1 MSAAAT
7 TIRAA
12 VIQMVSSDD
21 VAANLQVAAELMR
34 QAASEGA
41 NLLVLPE
48 NFALFSA
55 SKLLAASQQEATN
68 AGPLRAFL
76 AASAR
81 EHGVWLIGG
90 SIPLPAAAQK
100 VYAACLVVDPNGI
113 EQACYRKIHLFDAEV
128 GDAQGQ
134 YKESDTLAAG
144 DEVVSV
150 TMPLAKLGL
159 SICYDLRFPEL
170 YRAMFQ
176 QGIDM
181 ITVPSAFTE
190 RTGRA
195 HWQPLLQA
203 RAIENSCYVLA
214 PNQGG
219 QHTPKR
225 VTWGHSMI
233 VNPWGEVLAQCEQGE
248 GFAIADIDLDQLR
261 DLRQRM
267 PLHQHQKIKVPEH
280 CATHTRKL

>member
-1 MSAAAT
+1 MSAATT

-12 VIQMVSSDD
+12 VIQMVSGAD
-21 VAANLQVAAELMR
+21 VAANLQVAAELIR
-34 QAASEGA
+34 QAAGEGA
-41 NLLVLPE
+41 SLLVLPE
-48 NFALFSA
+48 NFALFSSSILFETSREEA
-55 SKLLAASQQEATN
+55 SK
-68 AGPLRAFL
+68 AGPLRTFL
-76 AASAR
+76 AATAR
-81 EHGVWLIGG
+81 EHGVWLVGG
-90 SIPLPAAAQK
+90 SIPLPANARK
-100 VYAACLVVDPNGI
+100 VYAASLVLDPNGV
-113 EQACYRKIHLFDAEV
+113 ERACYRKIHLFDADV
-128 GDAQGQ
+128 GDAQGH

-144 DEVVSV
+144 DEVVSIA
-150 TMPLAKLGL
+150 MPFAKLGL

-176 QGIDM
+176 QGIDL

-203 RAIENSCYVLA
+203 RAIENCCFVLA

-225 VTWGHSMI
+225 ATWGHSMI
-233 VNPWGEVLAQCEQGE
+233 VDPWGVVLAQCEQGE
-248 GFAIADIDLDQLR
+248 GFAIADIDLSQQH

-267 PLHQHQKIKVPEH
+267 PIHRHQKIRVPE
-280 CATHTRKL
+280 